1 MWWTMKN
8 IERSVMM
15 SLLIS
20 FRQEE
25 MELGYLQVE
34 LLKGN
39 RLMISDFD
47 IEGTKSLG
55 GFLPS

>member
-1 MWWTMKN
+1 
-8 IERSVMM
+8 MM

-25 MELGYLQVE
+25 TGLGYLQVE

-39 RLMISDFD
+39 RLMISDYD

-55 GFLPS
+55 EFLPS